1 MFCNNVSALSQVL
14 VERHLQLSRDYGCS
28 LTQAGAKCSK
38 YDLRCKNCVSLS
50 SHRDSQ
56 AYSREVFAK
65 HCALFRRFFSVRVR
79 PLLNVT
85 TSPRMKT
92 GSAPDTRRE
101 LEALLRSRVPL
112 VVVETRDEPRAL
124 QLLTSLCSRLVAGTH
139 TPLFQWTVT
148 DGLKRVDID
157 LGGAQ
162 RHNSEPPEVLKSIR
176 ATDKAG
182 IYVLLDF
189 HPYLTDPVHVR
200 LLKDICQDYAKCART
215 VVLLSHEIALPREL
229 EHFAAR
235 FELAF
240 PGRGERHMIV
250 EKVAAEWTKVNGSR
264 VRTDKKSLELL
275 VENLAGLSTG
285 DTERLARQAIFD
297 DGALQL
303 TDLPAVMQAKYALL
317 NRSGVLAFE
326 YDTAKFADLGGM
338 NRLKEWLRQRRP
350 AFDGS
355 ANTSV
360 RLDPP
365 KGLLLLGVQGC
376 GKSVAARA
384 ATGIFGVPLLRLDF
398 AAIHNKYIG
407 ESERNLRE
415 TLATADVMSP
425 CVLWIDEIEKG
436 VATGDGDSGTSR
448 RLLGTFL
455 TWLAEKKSKVFVVA
469 TANDISALPPE
480 LIRKGR
486 FDEIFFV
493 DLPSAAIR
501 ATILTIHASKRDV
514 TLSEAHIAQLAEACD
529 GFSGAEIEQAIVS
542 AVYSAHAKNEPVSA
556 AHVLQEIQATRPLSV
571 VMGERIADLRA
582 WAAER
587 TVAAD

>member
-1 MFCNNVSALSQVL
+1 MRYAVRHRLARTSFTASVEGLLESA
-14 VERHLQLSRDYGCS
+14 
-28 LTQAGAKCSK
+28 AM
-38 YDLRCKNCVSLS
+38 
-50 SHRDSQ
+50 
-56 AYSREVFAK
+56 
-65 HCALFRRFFSVRVR
+65 
-79 PLLNVT
+79 PI
-85 TSPRMKT
+85 
-92 GSAPDTRRE
+92 APDTRRE

-112 VVVETRDEPRAL
+112 IVIETRDEPRAL
-124 QLLTSLCSRLVAGTH
+124 QLITSVCGRVIAGTH
-139 TPLFQWTVT
+139 MPVFSWTVI
-148 DGLKRVDID
+148 DGLRRLDID

-162 RHNSEPPEVLKSIR
+162 RHNAEPVDVLKTIR
-176 ATDKAG
+176 VVDKAG

-189 HPYLTDPVHVR
+189 HPFLSDPVHVR
-200 LLKDICQDYAKCART
+200 LLKDICQGFAKTPRT

-240 PGRGERHMIV
+240 PGRAERQMIV
-250 EKVAAEWTKVNGSR
+250 ERVASEWAKTNGGR
-264 VRTDKKSLELL
+264 VKADRKSLDLL

-303 TDLPAVMQAKYALL
+303 SDLPGVMQAKYELL

-338 NRLKEWLRQRRP
+338 TRLKEWLRQRRP
-350 AFDGS
+350 AFESNGTT
-355 ANTSV
+355 NV

-365 KGLLLLGVQGC
+365 KGVLLLGVQGC

-384 ATGIFGVPLLRLDF
+384 AAGIFGVPLLRLDF
-398 AAIHNKYIG
+398 ASIHNKYIG

-415 TLATADVMSP
+415 TLATADVMAP

-436 VATGDGDSGTSR
+436 VATGEGDSGTSR

-455 TWLAEKKSKVFVVA
+455 TWLAEKKTKVFVVA

-480 LIRKGR
+480 LVRKGR

-493 DLPSAAIR
+493 DLPTAAVR
-501 ATILTIHASKRDV
+501 ATILTIHAEKRDV
-514 TLSEAHIAQLAEACD
+514 TLSPAHIAQLAQACE

-542 AVYSAHAKNEPVSA
+542 AVYVAHATDEPVTA
-556 AHVLQEIQATRPLSV
+556 QHVLREIEATRPLSI
-571 VMGERIADLRA
+571 VMAERIDALRS